1 MTDFNN
7 YKKSEISNEDILR
20 VLSQN
25 SELKEDIAKLISQHQ
40 IIQEEEGAGKRH
52 VKGTRKTRPLE
63 PEEFEEIIKLVLNG
77 FDYVDNKGVTR
88 KFLPNKE
95 LGLILTL
102 EASLGLRISDVLK
115 LTVNDIRKGK
125 LEVTEKKTG
134 KLNYR
139 KIPSSLVDVVRD
151 YALDNGLKAN
161 DRLTNMS
168 DSNVRKRLSIV
179 TKKLGYKNIGSH
191 SFRKYF
197 ARTVID
203 KTGDIELVRVLLNH
217 SSLAV
222 TQNYLGVS
230 QKKID
235 ETSESIDFSETFSSH
250 LNNSQ

>member
-1 MTDFNN
+1 MTDFNK
-7 YKKSEISNEDILR
+7 YKKAKISNEDIIR
-20 VLSQN
+20 ALSQN
-25 SELKEDIAKLISQHQ
+25 SELMENVTKMIAENQ
-40 IIQEEEGAGKRH
+40 ITQGEEVSGKKH
-52 VKGTRKTRPLE
+52 VKGTKKTRPLE

-77 FDYVDNKGVTR
+77 FEYLDSKGITR

-139 KIPSSLVDVVRD
+139 KIPSSLVDVVTA
-151 YALDNGLKAN
+151 YALDNGLKSN
-161 DRLTNMS
+161 DKLANMS

-235 ETSESIDFSETFSSH
+235 ETSESIDFSEAFSNH